1 MNEGPVELE
10 RTEDELFLGDVSD
23 EALETAG
30 LATSERITFTFSF
43 NLFYC
48 RFC

>member
-1 MNEGPVELE
+1 MNERVIELE
-10 RTEDELFLGDVSD
+10 RAEEELLIADISD
-23 EALETAG
+23 EALEAAVLAAG
-30 LATSERITFTFSF
+30 ERITFTFSF